1 MKRDCKTMK
10 NKNEES
16 KKQTEW
22 QWFQSKFGKFA
33 YIVFPLSHLIG
44 FGLIIYVVYK
54 VVNFFV

>member
-1 MKRDCKTMK
+1 MK